1 VREGM
6 GMGMGMGKN
15 RKVGDL
21 DLVKLECSHALKLRA
36 VMVGFLRICLVWKV
50 RLEGLGFR

>member
-1 VREGM
+1 M